1 MRNLINVMTT
11 LKVPHHHTRLNS
23 AAKSD
28 LSWWQTGLDIL
39 YGVAPSTSDIVP
51 PSYQFATDACLLGGG
66 AMFEG
71 DWFYVSLEVDIPEI
85 KSAHIN
91 VLEL

>member
-1 MRNLINVMTT
+1 MTS
-11 LKVPHHHTRLNS
+11 LKAPHHHVRLTA
-23 AAKSD
+23 AAKAD
-28 LSWWQTGLDIL
+28 LLWWQKGLDIL
-39 YGVAPSTSDIVP
+39 HGFAPFSSDVVP
-51 PSYQFATDACLLGGG
+51 PSYQFATDACLLGGR